1 MAASRIVQRSGIIG
15 TRTLSSISSVGGNN
29 GGETEPPPWWRQSS
43 SASVT
48 SSTDTG
54 AASASSS
61 PSILTETLSS
71 PSQPTTTIADDGG
84 ERQRY
89 SHYMWG
95 TSKKGTIP
103 VQLLVEP
110 RISTPSFTVSSTATS
125 ANADGSDA
133 SSPTTPPV
141 VANVNSSSTT
151 STGGGGLFSSDEK
164 VIDHPMRLSFD
175 EGTTSSSS
183 SLRAFLFGEDS
194 NNDHDTI
201 YLDKVYCGASGTA
214 LVLNDGRCFV
224 LGSNKNGELGIGQ
237 SMKET
242 TTPIH
247 LPIPDPVVKVSLGPN
262 FSAIQSTTGDI
273 YTFGYGGSRING
285 LGCLGHGGMESY
297 YTPKL
302 VESLIEDGCYAAD
315 VHCGEYSMTVLTTE
329 GEVLTCGAGSY
340 GRLGNLETVD
350 QLYLEPVE
358 LLGAGQGDVTQIAC
372 GHAFSLALNVD
383 GIVHAWGRNNEG
395 QLGTGMGLSA
405 DMYAMESL
413 PRPIEGFLEGRSVV
427 RVAAGHT
434 HAAAVTADGALFT
447 WGMNFTHEPKL
458 ETTLLHTRIVDVACG
473 QNFTLAL
480 DEGGRVY
487 SMGKGS
493 KTGVLGLASIR
504 ASAYG
509 ILVEGIPEDEK
520 VVSMSCGWTHVAVST
535 VLK

>member
-1 MAASRIVQRSGIIG
+1 MISIRMAASRIVQRSGIIG
-15 TRTLSSISSVGGNN
+15 IRSLSSVSPVGGNN
-29 GGETEPPPWWRQSS
+29 DGETEPPPWWRQSS
-43 SASVT
+43 SASVVTT
-48 SSTDTG
+48 SITD
-54 AASASSS
+54 ADVASASSS
-61 PSILTETLSS
+61 PSMMTETLTS
-71 PSQPTTTIADDGG
+71 PTRPAASISEEGG
-84 ERQRY
+84 DRY

-95 TSKKGTIP
+95 TSRKGTIP
-103 VQLLVEP
+103 IKLLVEP
-110 RISTPSFTVSSTATS
+110 RISAPSFIVSSTATS
-125 ANADGSDA
+125 
-133 SSPTTPPV
+133 TTPPV
-141 VANVNSSSTT
+141 KENVSSSSTT

-183 SLRAFLFGEDS
+183 LRAFLFGENS
-194 NNDHDTI
+194 NKDDYDDTI
-201 YLDKVYCGASGTA
+201 YLDKVCCGASGTA
-214 LVLNDGRCFV
+214 LILNDGRCFV

-237 SMKET
+237 TMKET

-247 LPIPDPVVKVSLGPN
+247 LPIPDPVAKVSLGPN
-262 FSAIQSTTGDI
+262 FSAIQSTAGDI

-285 LGCLGHGGMESY
+285 LGCLGHGNMESY

-340 GRLGNLETVD
+340 GRLGNLETLD

-372 GHAFSLALNVD
+372 GHSFSLALNVD

-395 QLGTGMGLSA
+395 QLGTGMGLAA

-413 PRPIEGFLEGRSVV
+413 PRPIEGQLEGRSVV

-434 HAAAVTADGALFT
+434 HAAAVTSDGALFT

-473 QNFTLAL
+473 QNYTLAL

-493 KTGVLGLASIR
+493 KMGVLGLASVR
-504 ASAYG
+504 ASAYP

-520 VVSMSCGWTHVAVST
+520 VVLMSCGWTHVAVST
-535 VLK
+535 VVK